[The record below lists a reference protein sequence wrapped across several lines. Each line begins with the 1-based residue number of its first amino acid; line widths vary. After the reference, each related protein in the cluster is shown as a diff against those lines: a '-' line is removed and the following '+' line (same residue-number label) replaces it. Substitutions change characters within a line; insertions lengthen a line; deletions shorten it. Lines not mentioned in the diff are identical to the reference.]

1 MGMGWAILTLVVVI
15 FLAIIWPKFRY
26 FALVVLCIGGAGLY
40 WIIENSKKE
49 AEERTMRQALSRA
62 WSQNAIRINELQFS
76 GVHLKNRSY
85 GPYMA
90 LDGVVANNGK
100 YTLDAFDVQVT
111 LKDCEDKTKETNCRI
126 VGQASGTA
134 RPGIPS
140 GQTRSFGTSDL
151 RFDNLPTHVQLQCAG
166 QPCNAGRVFNWTVTQ
181 IRAAQ

>member
-1 MGMGWAILTLVVVI
+1 MGWAILTLVVVI

-90 LDGVVANNGK
+90 LDGVVAQANLAMPG
-100 YTLDAFDVQVT
+100 AFS
-111 LKDCEDKTKETNCRI
+111 I
-126 VGQASGTA
+126 GA
-134 RPGIPS
+134 
-140 GQTRSFGTSDL
+140 
-151 RFDNLPTHVQLQCAG
+151 
-166 QPCNAGRVFNWTVTQ
+166 
-181 IRAAQ
+181 